1 MCFVQTL
8 QVVKVNRCLE
18 SNEDSINAQPEG
30 KTKFLF
36 CNFIAAG
43 SENCEKNFEN
53 CEIFRE
59 TEAKQLQLE
68 LPHPERVRSN
78 LSQDC

>member
-1 MCFVQTL
+1 MHSRRAKQ
-8 QVVKVNRCLE
+8 
-18 SNEDSINAQPEG
+18 
-30 KTKFLF
+30 
-36 CNFIAAG
+36 NFFFAISLPAG